1 MPHHDLRFELFVEF
15 ERDRDDDQHTRGAER
30 VGHAYRTSEQIEQER
45 RYDRDY
51 RQEQRPEKGD
61 PVVDLCE
68 IFAGRLAAPHTLDD
82 AAVLLQVARNVD
94 RVELYLRIEV
104 CEEDD
109 QQEHHDVVHRCA
121 GSEILQIE
129 RHDAVVLRYEGQYH
143 LREHHERRSEDDGHD
158 AAAVDLHRDVGRLS
172 AVHLVALD
180 LLCVVDLD
188 AALRPVDEHDEEEEQ
203 HHDEQVAEDVPNVV
217 GLLSER
223 RERADQRGR
232 KRRDDTDED
241 DHRRAVADALLRDA
255 LRKPHDESGTCGHE
269 HDDDRAADGFAAERG
284 LDSARVVIGHD
295 DADALHDAEQNGDVS
310 GDLGHLRPALFA
322 LLGEPF
328 ERGYDQ
334 CQQLHDDE
342 AVDERQYAECKQR
355 TVSERAA
362 RHHVDDLEQRVA
374 SVAVDRR
381 GDRREI
387 KTGNGDVA
395 AYPVHQ
401 QDRKRKEYFV
411 AEYRS
416 V

>member
-1 MPHHDLRFELFVEF
+1 MYQMLFGSCPSVEN
-15 ERDRDDDQHTRGAER
+15 
-30 VGHAYRTSEQIEQER
+30 
-45 RYDRDY
+45 
-51 RQEQRPEKGD
+51 
-61 PVVDLCE
+61 
-68 IFAGRLAAPHTLDD
+68 API
-82 AAVLLQVARNVD
+82 R
-94 RVELYLRIEV
+94 
-104 CEEDD
+104 
-109 QQEHHDVVHRCA
+109 
-121 GSEILQIE
+121 
-129 RHDAVVLRYEGQYH
+129 EG
-143 LREHHERRSEDDGHD
+143 
-158 AAAVDLHRDVGRLS
+158 
-172 AVHLVALD
+172 
-180 LLCVVDLD
+180 
-188 AALRPVDEHDEEEEQ
+188 
-203 HHDEQVAEDVPNVV
+203 
-217 GLLSER
+217 
-223 RERADQRGR
+223 
-232 KRRDDTDED
+232 
-241 DHRRAVADALLRDA
+241 
-255 LRKPHDESGTCGHE
+255 GTCGHE

-411 AEYRS
+411 ADAFVSES
-416 V
+416 VFDCLPHDQISSALPPALTMASLAD